1 MNPKT
6 IKIKLILFII
16 ILFPQDIFASN
27 TIDWQ
32 SFDKASFQKAKQQD
46 KFILLDLVAVW
57 CHWCHVMDK
66 TTYQDDKV
74 ISLLNSHFITTQADH
89 DLRPDLAERYRDWG
103 WPATIIMTPDGTE
116 VVKRAGYISPENMA
130 RLLQTIIED
139 PSPESSTLSLPKNL
153 SKTPDLT
160 TDLISQLKQM
170 HLNGYDTKLGG
181 LKLNMKFLDADSVE
195 WDLALAQQ
203 GDTQARYRVI
213 QTLKSA
219 KKLIDP
225 EFGGAYQ
232 YSTFADWEHPH
243 YEKIIN
249 TQYKYL
255 LVYSKACQFFND
267 ESYCGEAQKIADFLL
282 EFLYSPEK
290 EVFYTS
296 QDADLYQGEKSHGY
310 FKLKR
315 KERLALGI
323 PKVDKHIYASH
334 NGKAI
339 AGFVHYYLAS
349 KNKKYLQL
357 AIQATD
363 WVIKN
368 RSIENGG
375 FKHDKRDTAGPYLAD
390 TLYMGRALLLLYQ
403 ATNNDNYLNR
413 AIEAADFIQ
422 THFKNPQGGL
432 VSAVDN
438 GTPTQPLPQ
447 LDQNIDAA
455 RFLMNLYSE
464 KRLAAL
470 KDSII
475 HSMKFLATSQITTS
489 RFTEAGV
496 LLAHVKYLE
505 LFK

>member
-1 MNPKT
+1 MALSINAVETKA
-6 IKIKLILFII
+6 KIEWKEF
-16 ILFPQDIFASN
+16 N
-27 TIDWQ
+27 
-32 SFDKASFQKAKQQD
+32 KASFQQAKKQE

-74 ISLLNSHFITTQADH
+74 VDLLNSHFIATQADH

-103 WPATIIMTPDGTE
+103 WPATIIMTSDGTE
-116 VVKRAGYISPENMA
+116 VVKRAGYIAPENMA

-139 PSPESSTLSLPKNL
+139 PSPESSTLSLPTNL
-153 SKTPDLT
+153 SKTPDLS
-160 TDLISQLKQM
+160 DALISQLKLM
-170 HLNGYDTKLGG
+170 HLDAYDKELGG

-195 WDLALAQQ
+195 WDLELAHQ
-203 GDTQARYRVI
+203 GNAEARQRVI
-213 QTLKSA
+213 QTLEAA
-219 KKLIDP
+219 KQLIDP

-232 YSTFADWEHPH
+232 YSTYADWVNPH

-255 LVYSKACQFFND
+255 LAYSKACQFLKNKNYCD
-267 ESYCGEAQKIADFLL
+267 EARKVADFLL
-282 EFLYSPEK
+282 EFLYSQEK
-290 EVFYTS
+290 GAFYTS
-296 QDADLYQGEKSHGY
+296 QDADLNQGEKSHDY
-310 FKLKR
+310 FKLNR
-315 KERLALGI
+315 QQRLVLGT

-339 AGFVHYYLAS
+339 AGFVHLFLAT
-349 KNKKYLQL
+349 KNDKYLQPAL
-357 AIQATD
+357 KATD
-363 WVIKN
+363 WIIKN
-368 RSIENGG
+368 RSIDNGG

-403 ATNNDNYLNR
+403 ATDNKAYLIK
-413 AIEAADFIQ
+413 ALKASDFIHS
-422 THFKNPQGGL
+422 HFQNPQGGL

-455 RFLMNLYSE
+455 RFLINLYRE
-464 KRLAAL
+464 KQSPSL
-470 KDSII
+470 KKAIK
-475 HSMKFLATSQITTS
+475 HSMKYLATEQITTS

-496 LLAHVKYLE
+496 LMAHFDYLE